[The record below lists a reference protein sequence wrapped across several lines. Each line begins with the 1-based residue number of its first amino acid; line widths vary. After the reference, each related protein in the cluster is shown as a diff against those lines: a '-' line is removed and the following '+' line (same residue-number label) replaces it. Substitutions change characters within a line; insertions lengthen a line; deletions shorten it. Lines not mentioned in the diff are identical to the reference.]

1 MDGEVAVAELP
12 RLADVLSDRNGAV
25 SYRIDGTLGAERKP
39 MLHVAAHGKLNL
51 RCQRCLEALTWNMAV
66 DSRLQLIRAGQA
78 IPDEELENDE
88 SDALEIGG
96 EIDVLALIEDEIL
109 LAMPLAPR
117 HERCGLPNPGGDT
130 DKKSPFAVL
139 AALRGNTGGKA

>member
-1 MDGEVAVAELP
+1 MAKFT
-12 RLADVLSDRNGAV
+12 RLTDVLSNQNGTV
-25 SYRIDGTLGAERKP
+25 SYRIDGELDAERKLT
-39 MLHVAAHGKLNL
+39 LHVAAHGKLSL
-51 RCQRCLEALTWNMAV
+51 RCQRCLEALAWDLAV
-66 DSRLQLIRAGQA
+66 DTRLQLIRAGQA

-88 SDALEIGG
+88 TDALEVEG

-130 DKKSPFAVL
+130 DEKSPFAVL
-139 AALRGNTGGKA
+139 AALRGDTGSKA